1 MKNSDDILWY
11 LNTIYQKNKFLTYD
25 IVINV
30 CKYVRIFIL
39 FWNLESDLI
48 LDKYEKYFSN
58 QNLQIWIVPWKIKSE
73 DANMMLIFLKKISQL
88 KTICF
93 W

>member
-11 LNTIYQKNKFLTYD
+11 LNTKFLTYD

-30 CKYVRIFIL
+30 RKYVRIFIS

-48 LDKYEKYFSN
+48 LDKHEKYFSN
-58 QNLQIWIVPWKIKSE
+58 QNFQIRIVPWKIKSE
-73 DANMMLIFLKKISQL
+73 DANMMLIFL
-88 KTICF
+88 
-93 W
+93 